1 VDIFCGSGK
10 DPAGSGCDEEDTVP
24 PDSPRPVLR
33 TLEKISACRASITS
47 FGCRGR
53 RVERGRLL
61 MKHKVKVKVPVEKRG
76 LFGIK
81 KTVMETRTIEVD
93 HKTYKKMMKERK
105 NRPYSL
111 EEMMF
116 YDWIFEDW

>member
-1 VDIFCGSGK
+1 
-10 DPAGSGCDEEDTVP
+10 
-24 PDSPRPVLR
+24 
-33 TLEKISACRASITS
+33 
-47 FGCRGR
+47 
-53 RVERGRLL
+53 

-93 HKTYKKMMKERK
+93 GKTYKKMKKEWE
-105 NRPYSL
+105 NRPYSI

-116 YDWIFEDW
+116 YDDLFGDE